1 MTTDPLLLTGEL
13 DDATARLLRTAEALD
28 ATDLAAPSR
37 LPGWTRGHV
46 LAHLARNADGFV
58 NLFTSARTGERIP
71 QYASP
76 AARDADIAA
85 GATRPPAAQ
94 LDDLRRSAERF
105 AEAVAAMPVEAW
117 SAMVETWRGRPW
129 PAAMLVWGRLRE
141 VEVHHVDL
149 AVDYRPTDWSP
160 AFAQHLMHEVVSGLA
175 DRADAPAMVLR
186 FDGTRHDL
194 VVGEPEGAPV
204 IAGPAAELAAWLIGR
219 SRGETLT
226 VTPDGP
232 PPTPPEWI

>member
-13 DDATARLLRTAEALD
+13 DDATARLLRAAETLD
-28 ATDLAAPSR
+28 AADLAAPSL

-46 LAHLARNADGFV
+46 LTHLARNADGFV
-58 NLFTSARTGERIP
+58 NLLTSARTGERIP

-76 AARDADIAA
+76 AARDADIAT
-85 GATRPPAAQ
+85 GATRPPAGQ
-94 LDDLRRSAERF
+94 LDDLRRSAESF

-117 SAMVETWRGRPW
+117 GAVVETWRGQPW

-149 AVDYRPTDWSP
+149 ATGYRPADWP
-160 AFAQHLMHEVVSGLA
+160 QAFAQHLLHEVVSGLA
-175 DRADAPAMVLR
+175 GRADTPPMVLR
-186 FDGTRHDL
+186 FDGTRHEL

-204 IAGPAAELAAWLIGR
+204 VTGSPTELVAWLIGR
-219 SRGETLT
+219 GRGETLT

-232 PPTPPEWI
+232 LPTPPEWI